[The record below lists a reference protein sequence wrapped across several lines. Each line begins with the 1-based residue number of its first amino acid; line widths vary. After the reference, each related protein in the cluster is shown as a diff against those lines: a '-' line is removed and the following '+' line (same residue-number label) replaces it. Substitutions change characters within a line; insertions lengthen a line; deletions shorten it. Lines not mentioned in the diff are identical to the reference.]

1 MPPFGN
7 ISPRAIRSA
16 VVTLLDAVVFNDV
29 TTTDQ
34 SAAQDVRQYRGFT
47 LYLNI
52 DSTLAPT
59 DIRFIVEFS
68 PDGGT
73 TWHEYRQG
81 PFASLY
87 YEDQDTASGL
97 LVCLSGDCAGRT
109 FRLRAVATGT
119 SATALFT
126 ATAQAEFYT

>member
-1 MPPFGN
+1 MPGFGN
-7 ISPRAIRSA
+7 LSPRAIRST
-16 VVTLLDAVVFNDV
+16 VVTLLDAVVFNNV
-29 TTTDQ
+29 LTTQ
-34 SAAQDVRQYRGFT
+34 SSAAQAVGQYRGFT

-87 YEDQDTASGL
+87 YEDVDTGSGL
-97 LVCLSGDCAGRT
+97 LVCFSGDCAGRS

-126 ATAQAEFYT
+126 VTAQAEFYT